1 MDHNILF
8 KYFKGDATIEEE
20 KQILDWVDAST
31 ENRSALQKER
41 MLYDISLFS
50 DEKKQQKNKKT
61 EFLRI
66 LQWSARIAAAI
77 VFTIGIGFFLK
88 DYHYNQAAQLQTVT
102 VPAGQRAQITLA
114 DGTKVWLNSKIDTYV
129 CL

>member
-31 ENRSALQKER
+31 ENRSALQKGR
-41 MLYDISLFS
+41 MSFDIALFS

-77 VFTIGIGFFLK
+77 VFTIGIGFFL
-88 DYHYNQAAQLQTVT
+88 
-102 VPAGQRAQITLA
+102 
-114 DGTKVWLNSKIDTYV
+114 
-129 CL
+129 